1 MAPRRWLSNRR
12 LFQLHGWIGLNLGLL
27 LFVVCFSGAIATVSH
42 EIEWLFNPALRVLP
56 SPGTPVARWT
66 DWYNAVQSAHPG
78 GRVLSIDLPQGP
90 HSPVRATVA
99 YASDDW
105 RSVLVDPH
113 TARVIGTLGEFGV
126 ARFFRSF
133 HKQLY
138 IYPGSLP
145 HGVYAVGPLGVV
157 LLLSLG
163 TGLLFYRFRWRDLL
177 MRGPWVNRRAFWSAL
192 HRATG
197 MWVIP
202 VAIVITATGVWYL
215 VERVLQDASIRIP
228 VGQVLRSTP
237 TAPADAGGAWPIA
250 IDDAV
255 ARAEQAVPNL
265 RVQSVSFSNDA
276 RRWLTLTGQ
285 TDAWLVRDE
294 ANSVRLDPYSGQI
307 QEVMV
312 AAGLHP
318 ITRLAH
324 TADILHFGTFGGL
337 ATKILWLIIG
347 LFMSTAILLGVR
359 VWYLRVVASSLPDP
373 ARASSAPAALAVTVI
388 VLGVSVYGSV
398 VNIGESL
405 DIRRTVSF
413 ASLGGVSLGSSIV
426 RVKAAV
432 VDDKLQVV
440 GAVPEG
446 TARSTFRRGW
456 TWVGA
461 EDPADRVPDNAEPLV
476 TGWHGVAA
484 TLASPGPEA
493 GSRLWLAIE
502 DTTGHAAMASLPIT
516 SDVSSPGILRPEGL
530 VPGYVWV
537 VVLLFVAITLAV
549 CIGWYWWIQRSP
561 QVTGRARESL
571 RVAKPDLRSSP
582 SSIRSLG
589 SH

>member
-1 MAPRRWLSNRR
+1 MAIQPCPSRPAVAGYTRRAVD
-12 LFQLHGWIGLNLGLL
+12 GL
-27 LFVVCFSGAIATVSH
+27 V
-42 EIEWLFNPALRVLP
+42 
-56 SPGTPVARWT
+56 
-66 DWYNAVQSAHPG
+66 NAVQSAHPG

-337 ATKILWLIIG
+337 ATKILWLVIG

-440 GAVPEG
+440 GAGTQRDSALDVPTRVDLG
-446 TARSTFRRGW
+446 RCRRSRRQGSGQRRTACDRMARRSSDTCVSRSRGGFSFVARHRRHHGPCCDGQLADHLRCQQPW
-456 TWVGA
+456 HPSPRGA
-461 EDPADRVPDNAEPLV
+461 RARVRLGGRPAICCHHSGRVHRLVLVDPAQP
-476 TGWHGVAA
+476 
-484 TLASPGPEA
+484 
-493 GSRLWLAIE
+493 
-502 DTTGHAAMASLPIT
+502 TGH
-516 SDVSSPGILRPEGL
+516 G
-530 VPGYVWV
+530 
-537 VVLLFVAITLAV
+537 
-549 CIGWYWWIQRSP
+549 
-561 QVTGRARESL
+561 ART
-571 RVAKPDLRSSP
+571 
-582 SSIRSLG
+582 
-589 SH
+589 